1 MKDEMMSVDK
11 ALALRL
17 GYDKNFVNAFTE
29 REFTDF
35 VDGSDA
41 ERKRIFRR
49 KDEAGHFDH
58 ITDEQLE
65 GVKTQA
71 TANSAVVKFIMGV
84 RDEKNADPDAPSG
97 EILTTTE
104 WQTADLIYR
113 TMLAVGTP
121 N

>member
-1 MKDEMMSVDK
+1 
-11 ALALRL
+11 
-17 GYDKNFVNAFTE
+17 
-29 REFTDF
+29 
-35 VDGSDA
+35 
-41 ERKRIFRR
+41 
-49 KDEAGHFDH
+49 
-58 ITDEQLE
+58 
-65 GVKTQA
+65 
-71 TANSAVVKFIMGV
+71 VVKFIMGV